1 MNYSEL
7 LNPSQL
13 AAVENTDGASVIVAG
28 AGSGKTRV
36 LTYKIAYLIEQGI
49 PADNILALTFTN
61 KAAREMKGR
70 ISDVVGYRQSRPI
83 WMGTFHSIFSR
94 ILRIEAEKIGFT
106 PQFTIYDTQDSKSLV
121 KSIIKELALDEKAYK
136 PGSVQNRISAAKN
149 NMFGPREYSANREVR
164 LQDNNRNMPAM
175 AMIYEKYQNKLTQS
189 NAMDFDDLLMKTA
202 ELLSR
207 NPEVLEFYQ
216 DRFQYILVDE
226 YQDTN
231 KVQHQIVMM
240 LARKYGNV
248 CVVGDDAQ
256 SIYSFR
262 GAEIENI
269 LSFRTQFADCKM
281 FKLEQNYRS
290 TQTIVNAANS
300 LIAKNS
306 RQIRKNV
313 YSKLD
318 VGKKIRVKENVD
330 DFGEAKFV
338 CEDIE
343 KNVNGRYADY
353 KDIAVL
359 YRTNAQS
366 RVLEDCCRRMRIPY
380 KIYGGLSFYQRKE
393 IKDVIAYL
401 RLIVNHEDGEAFKR
415 IINVP
420 ARGIGATT
428 QQKLID
434 AKNANPQIDMLEILR
449 LPNEYGVGLNK
460 GAEKKVS
467 DFGEMIGNLSK
478 MVEEEKDAYSIVDS
492 VMMDSGLMKD
502 AAQDISVEGI
512 SRKENLQEF
521 VSSVHEFCDK
531 RVNDGETEIGLVDFL
546 NEVALITDQ
555 DNQSNENADTITLM
569 TMHSAKGLEFAYVYI
584 VGLEEQLMPSAM
596 AMMPKEIEEER
607 RLMYV
612 AVTRAKEVCTI
623 SYAQSRFLNGQHTYP
638 KPSRF
643 IEDIDEEYLER
654 PGRRRHVFMSEP
666 EVKFVSKKETRS
678 EKVVSDEVLTNVEE
692 GMRVRHGKFGDGTV
706 IEVQNGGDRARVSF
720 DEVGEKTLIL
730 KFARLNKLE

>member
-13 AAVENTDGASVIVAG
+13 AAVENVDGASVIVAG

-61 KAAREMKGR
+61 KAAREMKSR

-83 WMGTFHSIFSR
+83 WMGTFHSIFSK
-94 ILRIEAEKIGFT
+94 ILRIEADKVGFT
-106 PQFTIYDTQDSKSLV
+106 PQFTIYDTQDSKNLI
-121 KSIIKELALDEKAYK
+121 KSIIKELALDEKTYK
-136 PGSVQNRISAAKN
+136 PSSVQNRISAAKN
-149 NMFGPREYSANREVR
+149 NMFSPYEYANNKEVR
-164 LQDNNRNMPAM
+164 LQDNNRNMPAT
-175 AMIYEKYQNKLTQS
+175 AAIYERYQSKLTQS

-202 ELLSR
+202 ELLGR
-207 NPEVLEFYQ
+207 NPEVLERYQ

-231 KVQHQIVMM
+231 RVQHQIVMM

-269 LSFRTQFADCKM
+269 LSFRTQFANCKM

-313 YSKLD
+313 YSKQE

-343 KNVNGRYADY
+343 KNVGGRYADY
-353 KDIAVL
+353 KDVAVL

-401 RLIVNHEDGEAFKR
+401 RLTINHEDGEALKR

-434 AKNANPQIDMLEILR
+434 AKNVNPQIDMLEILKS
-449 LPNEYGVGLNK
+449 PNAFGIGLNK
-460 GAEKKVS
+460 GAEKKVA
-467 DFGEMIGNLSK
+467 DFGTMIEEFSK
-478 MVEEEKDAYSIVDS
+478 LASDGKDAYTIVDKI
-492 VMMDSGLMKD
+492 VIDSGLMKD
-502 AAQDISVEGI
+502 AVTDLSVEGI

-531 RVNDGETEIGLVDFL
+531 RVNEGETEIGLADFL
-546 NEVALITDQ
+546 SEVALITDQ
-555 DNQSNENADTITLM
+555 DNQKSENADTITLM

-596 AMMPKEIEEER
+596 AFTPKEIEEER

-623 SYAQSRFLNGQHTYP
+623 SYAQSRFLNGQHAYP

-643 IEDIDEEYLER
+643 IDDIDDAFLER
-654 PGRRRHVFMSEP
+654 PGRKRMTFNP
-666 EVKFVSKKETRS
+666 EQRFVPKKEARTER
-678 EKVVSDEVLTNVEE
+678 VVSDEVLINVSV

-706 IEVQNGGDRARVSF
+706 VEVQNGGDRARVAF

-730 KFARLNKLE
+730 KFARLNKLEG

>member
-13 AAVENTDGASVIVAG
+13 AAVENVDGASVIVAG

-61 KAAREMKGR
+61 KAAREMKSR
-70 ISDVVGYRQSRPI
+70 ISDVVGFRQSRPI

-94 ILRIEAEKIGFT
+94 ILRIEADKIGFN
-106 PQFTIYDTQDSKSLV
+106 PQFTIYDTQDSKNLI
-121 KSIIKELALDEKAYK
+121 KSVIKELALDEKSYK
-136 PGSVQNRISAAKN
+136 PGIVQNRISSAKN
-149 NMFGPREYSANREVR
+149 NMFGPRAYAANKEAR
-164 LQDNNRNMPAM
+164 LQDNNRNMPAT
-175 AMIYEKYQNKLTQS
+175 AMIYEKYQSKLSQS

-207 NPEVLEFYQ
+207 NPEVLEYYQ

-231 KVQHQIVMM
+231 RVQHQIVMM

-269 LSFRTQFADCKM
+269 LSFRTQFAGCKM

-343 KNVNGRYADY
+343 KSVNEHYVDY
-353 KDIAVL
+353 KEVAVL

-401 RLIVNHEDGEAFKR
+401 RLIVNHEDSEAFKR

-434 AKNANPQIDMLEILR
+434 AKNANPHVDMLEILKS
-449 LPNEYGVGLNK
+449 PNAFEIGLNK
-460 GAEKKVS
+460 GTEKKVS
-467 DFGEMIGNLSK
+467 DFGLMIESLSM
-478 MVEEEKDAYSIVDS
+478 MVSEEVDAYTVVDK
-492 VMMDSGLMKD
+492 VMMESGLMKE
-502 AAQDISVEGI
+502 AVMDISVEGI

-531 RVNDGETEIGLVDFL
+531 RVNDGDTEISLVDFL

-555 DNQSNENADTITLM
+555 DNQKSESADTVTLM
-569 TMHSAKGLEFAYVYI
+569 TIHSAKGLEFEYVYI

-596 AMMPKEIEEER
+596 AMTPKDIEEER

-612 AVTRAKEVCTI
+612 AVTRAKDVCTI

-643 IEDIDEEYLER
+643 INDIDEEYLEM
-654 PGRRRHVFMSEP
+654 PARRRYMPKIQSEMSFVPKNVETKGHV
-666 EVKFVSKKETRS
+666 VG
-678 EKVVSDEVLTNVEE
+678 DEVLMVVEE

-706 IEVQNGGDRARVSF
+706 IEVQGGERARVRF
-720 DEVGEKTLIL
+720 DEAGEKTLIL
-730 KFARLNKLE
+730 KFARLNRLE